1 MTPTEELEYLQQ
13 LVATSES
20 IAALSDGN
28 IPETL
33 ANLICDKIAHLCP
46 GTS

>member
-1 MTPTEELEYLQQ
+1 MTPTEEREYLQW
-13 LVATSES
+13 LVATAES

-28 IPETL
+28 IPEEL
-33 ANLICDKIAHLCP
+33 ANLICDKIAHLSP

>member
-13 LVATSES
+13 LVAISET
-20 IAALSDGN
+20 IAALSNGN
-28 IPETL
+28 IPEEL
-33 ANLICDKIAHLCP
+33 ANLICDKIAHLSP